1 MKIAILFG
9 SLNRGGAETLLLD
22 VFETV
27 TNNTLPIIGIYRKSG
42 ILESRFIATGN
53 EMVKL
58 PMKKNIFSYLLSL
71 RKQLLQH
78 NVTVAHAQQPIDAL
92 LAKIATLGTS
102 IKVVLTLHG
111 YDFTATRMQSFILKV
126 ILPHT
131 NKNIYVSQH
140 QLDYYQKKYNL
151 TSQKQCLVYNGI
163 LFDKLKI
170 KSAENIN
177 NNTLRMEL
185 GITQDVLLLGSV
197 GNFTTVRDQL
207 TLCKAALELDKLHVD
222 FRLVFAG
229 KAPEGNTARYDECV
243 AYCIENK
250 LTNKVLFLGSRE
262 DIPSLLVSLD
272 AFVYA
277 TDHDTFG
284 IAVVEA
290 IASAVPCF
298 VNDWEVMTEIT
309 ENGKYATIYPT
320 KDALTLSNLLANFSA
335 NKVHLQNQSLEL
347 ARNVRERYSIDN
359 HINNL
364 KSIYISFNLKN

>member
-1 MKIAILFG
+1 MKIAYLFG

-22 VFETV
+22 VFAAITSSK
-27 TNNTLPIIGIYRKSG
+27 LPIIGIYRKSG
-42 ILESRFIATGN
+42 TLESMFVATGN
-53 EMVKL
+53 PMVKL
-58 PMKKNIFSYLLSL
+58 PMRRNIVSYLFSL
-71 RKQLLQH
+71 RKLLLQQ
-78 NVTVAHAQQPIDAL
+78 NVTITHAQQPIDAL
-92 LAKIATLGTS
+92 LAKIATIGTS

-111 YDFTATRMQSFILKV
+111 YDFTAARMQRFILKV
-126 ILPHT
+126 ILPRT

-151 TSQKQCLVYNGI
+151 TYQKQCLVYNGI

-170 KSAENIN
+170 KSAETMQHNA
-177 NNTLRMEL
+177 LRTEL
-185 GITQDVLLLGSV
+185 DITDDVLLLGSV
-197 GNFTTVRDQL
+197 GNFTIGRDQL
-207 TLCKAALELDKLHVD
+207 TLCKAALELDKLHID

-229 KAPEGNTARYDECV
+229 KAPESNPERYDECV
-243 AYCIENK
+243 AYCANNN

-290 IASAVPCF
+290 IASAVPTF
-298 VNDWEVMTEIT
+298 VNDWDVMTEIT

-320 KDALTLSNLLANFSA
+320 KDTLTLANLLANFSA
-335 NKVHLQNQSLEL
+335 NKVHLQNQTLEL
-347 ARNVRERYSIDN
+347 ARNVRERYSIEN

-364 KSIYISFNLKN
+364 KNIYIGI